1 MKRLKKLIQS
11 YRDTLSNDPE
21 SDLRQSFNNIAEVLD
36 HAVQDDSDL
45 HTDVVRCNKVLQAVL
60 ADMRDEDE
68 RNAKAAQKAA
78 EVSGPPRA

>member
-1 MKRLKKLIQS
+1 MKRLKKLLQS

-45 HTDVVRCNKVLQAVL
+45 HTDVVRVNKVLQAVL
-60 ADMRDEDE
+60 WDMREEDD
-68 RNAKAAQKAA
+68 RTAKAAQKAA
-78 EVSGPPRA
+78 EISGPPAK

>member
-1 MKRLKKLIQS
+1 MKRLKKLLQS

-45 HTDVVRCNKVLQAVL
+45 HTDVVRVNKVLQAVL
-60 ADMRDEDE
+60 WDMREEDD
-68 RNAKAAQKAA
+68 RNAKAAEKANNA
-78 EVSGPPRA
+78 AADPTK

>member
-11 YRDTLSNDPE
+11 YRDTLSNPE

-45 HTDVVRCNKVLQAVL
+45 HTDVVRVNKVLQAVL
-60 ADMRDEDE
+60 WDMREEDD
-68 RNAKAAQKAA
+68 RNAKAAEKASKAA
-78 EVSGPPRA
+78 SDPTT